1 MSQLETKVNSSTR
14 THRLSPQKVEMRWIW
29 SLLEHFQ
36 PMGRYLIH
44 PVPGVRNDFLFPAAM
59 TLQCIRFSQFLWF
72 SLHHYLEA
80 SPAPYAKIRP
90 ERTDGNN
97 TETLT
102 LTILACQPWTLR
114 IADSKDPLG
123 NPGRTS
129 SQNVVSRSQRNP
141 KGNS

>member
-1 MSQLETKVNSSTR
+1 MRVGLSHFVCHSPVQHKIKHYKKYYRQTHIHKIATLQLETKVNSSTR

-102 LTILACQPWTLR
+102 LTMLARWP
-114 IADSKDPLG
+114 
-123 NPGRTS
+123 
-129 SQNVVSRSQRNP
+129 
-141 KGNS
+141 